1 MVQTTPKASSS
12 SPRGFAAT
20 AATASPRDGGRADE
34 KNAND
39 ANADGDASRPSPAAA
54 ASAPPPAG
62 PDTGSPFAPLVRA
75 REAELAELAEDRLA
89 LATAQETALAET
101 RAELAATKGK
111 FASLRGDFHYNLR
124 LLRERDAELEKFDGV
139 LAAKDAQ
146 VEELR
151 GRLEDAA
158 AEIAR
163 WKDAEARSAAEIE
176 RAREDL
182 SSSYDEM
189 IKERETTHAATLA
202 EETRRAIDAE
212 ASVAALNIRC
222 EDLARRLETDVTR
235 ARERF
240 VAEYEKKC
248 EASTAALKDAES
260 AFEQRRKEWEA
271 VDLAT
276 SASAARERARAEG
289 LESELEAM
297 RKDLSVARDALA
309 DAARDV
315 ADGAGLR
322 AAAADA
328 ASRASA
334 AEAASAES
342 ARVAREL
349 RVVNASLTAQNAA
362 FLSCTGDATAVSMSK
377 AAGVVAGLRAA
388 ASVGEL
394 LGRAAEAYSR
404 QGAVHPSANKRIRK
418 GIKALQRVVSRSAA
432 WDADG
437 VSDAIAAAGDVATGE
452 GGLEEEILAV
462 KARAKTAGKGT
473 PAATPTKPP
482 PGPGKGGG
490 GGGRAGKGGED
501 DDGGGEGGGE
511 GGGGEG
517 GGAAPRARVADD
529 GASKTSGAAEDADEA
544 AASITS
550 DDDSSD
556 DSESDVDVMNETM
569 DQIAIIQRVFDDV
582 QDRDAAAAAAAAVV
596 VAVVV
601 ADGDEETSG
610 ADAKA
615 PPPPL
620 AERLEN
626 VRRQLAAAGF
636 SDRSSL
642 APALDAKTTTTTT
655 TTTAAAR
662 KKKKTSKKRPSR
674 AATAA
679 EPARSPAP
687 PEVRMTKAAMLVKAE
702 AARKAAAAVP
712 PALLFLDP
720 PSTGKENAGGTAAR
734 RRTVRFAGTPP
745 PPPPP
750 RYLAPPSPLAFS
762 PLSPSP
768 PPSPPPAALCEPY
781 RPPSAVAQVRVA
793 YPAAAV
799 EERLERLRASREA
812 LAAARV
818 GVGN

>member
-146 VEELR
+146 EEELR

-235 ARERF
+235 VRERF

-322 AAAADA
+322 AAA
-328 ASRASA
+328 
-334 AEAASAES
+334 
-342 ARVAREL
+342 
-349 RVVNASLTAQNAA
+349 
-362 FLSCTGDATAVSMSK
+362 
-377 AAGVVAGLRAA
+377 
-388 ASVGEL
+388 
-394 LGRAAEAYSR
+394 
-404 QGAVHPSANKRIRK
+404 
-418 GIKALQRVVSRSAA
+418 
-432 WDADG
+432 
-437 VSDAIAAAGDVATGE
+437 
-452 GGLEEEILAV
+452 EIL
-462 KARAKTAGKGT
+462 
-473 PAATPTKPP
+473 
-482 PGPGKGGG
+482 
-490 GGGRAGKGGED
+490 
-501 DDGGGEGGGE
+501 
-511 GGGGEG
+511 
-517 GGAAPRARVADD
+517 
-529 GASKTSGAAEDADEA
+529 
-544 AASITS
+544 
-550 DDDSSD
+550 
-556 DSESDVDVMNETM
+556 
-569 DQIAIIQRVFDDV
+569 
-582 QDRDAAAAAAAAVV
+582 
-596 VAVVV
+596 
-601 ADGDEETSG
+601 
-610 ADAKA
+610 
-615 PPPPL
+615 
-620 AERLEN
+620 
-626 VRRQLAAAGF
+626 
-636 SDRSSL
+636 
-642 APALDAKTTTTTT
+642 
-655 TTTAAAR
+655 
-662 KKKKTSKKRPSR
+662 
-674 AATAA
+674 
-679 EPARSPAP
+679 
-687 PEVRMTKAAMLVKAE
+687 
-702 AARKAAAAVP
+702 
-712 PALLFLDP
+712 
-720 PSTGKENAGGTAAR
+720 GTA
-734 RRTVRFAGTPP
+734 
-745 PPPPP
+745 
-750 RYLAPPSPLAFS
+750 
-762 PLSPSP
+762 
-768 PPSPPPAALCEPY
+768 
-781 RPPSAVAQVRVA
+781 
-793 YPAAAV
+793 
-799 EERLERLRASREA
+799 
-812 LAAARV
+812 
-818 GVGN
+818 